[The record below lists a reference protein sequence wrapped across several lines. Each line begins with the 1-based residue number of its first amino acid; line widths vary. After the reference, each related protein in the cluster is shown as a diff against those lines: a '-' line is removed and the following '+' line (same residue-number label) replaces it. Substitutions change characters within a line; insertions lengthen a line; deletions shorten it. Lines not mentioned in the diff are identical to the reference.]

1 MAGGKKKSRK
11 PSGKK
16 STAKSASNA
25 GAADATIEG
34 RAEEVK
40 KKKSTSPFEFI
51 QQVRNEGSKVTWTTW
66 GETWVSTVMVLIM
79 VVIMAIFLFGVDQ
92 VLRGVICNFLPI
104 DCVSTDR

>member
-11 PSGKK
+11 QGSKK
-16 STAKSASNA
+16 SAASTPA
-25 GAADATIEG
+25 EETIEG

-79 VVIMAIFLFGVDQ
+79 VVIMGIFFFFVDQ
-92 VLRGVICNFLPI
+92 ILQFGICNALPI
-104 DCVSTDR
+104 DCVGPDQN